1 MERPEFKSLRR
12 AYGFDEVSIVPGDVT
27 INPEQTNTEL
37 TIGEHVLKIP
47 VMAAALDALSSPK
60 TAILMSQLGGVAV
73 LNLEGL
79 QTRYEKPEDVLD
91 EIAAAAPGK
100 EATAVL
106 QRVYN
111 TPIQDKFVAQRVKE
125 IKRTGAL
132 CAVSMTPAMTKR
144 LAPVAVEAG
153 ADIVVV
159 ASTVTTARHVSK
171 SVKGLVLQDLI
182 KQLKVPV
189 MAGNTVSF
197 STALELMETG
207 ISGLLVGVG
216 PGAICTTREV
226 IGVGV
231 PQVTATLD
239 CAAAREEYF
248 KRTGRYV
255 PIITDGGIRTGGDL
269 CKSFA
274 SGADGVMLGS
284 ELAGADEAPG
294 QGYSW
299 GMASP
304 HMDLPRGTRI
314 KVKRKGPLKKVLF
327 GPSTTSDGTENYVG
341 ALKTCMGYTGSN
353 TIREMQQCE
362 VVIAPAIRTEGKY
375 LQMTQ
380 NVN

>member
-1 MERPEFKSLRR
+1 MERPQFKPLRR

-27 INPEQTNTEL
+27 INPEQADTSL
-37 TIGEHVLKIP
+37 SIGGHTLKIP
-47 VMAAALDALSSPK
+47 VMAAALDALVSPE
-60 TAILMSQLGGVAV
+60 TAGLMSDLGGIGV

-79 QTRYEKPEDVLD
+79 QSRYERPAEVLQ
-91 EIAAAAPGK
+91 EIALSQQSGV
-100 EATAVL
+100 TALL
-106 QRVYN
+106 QRVY
-111 TPIQDKFVAQRVKE
+111 TAPIKETFVGDRVRD
-125 IKRTGAL
+125 IKGRNAL

-159 ASTVTTARHVSK
+159 QSTVTTARHLSK
-171 SVKGLVLQDLI
+171 SLRGLVISELVQ
-182 KQLKVPV
+182 QVGVPV
-189 MAGNTVSF
+189 MVGNAVSF

-207 ISGLLVGVG
+207 VDGLFVGVG

-248 KRTGRYV
+248 RRTGKYV

-269 CKSFA
+269 CKAFA

-284 ELAGADEAPG
+284 QLVKAQEAPG

-304 HMDLPRGTRI
+304 HADLPRGTRI
-314 KVKRKGPLKKVLF
+314 KVGTTRSMKEILF
-327 GPSTTSDGTENYVG
+327 GPATVSDGTENYIG
-341 ALKTCMGYTGSN
+341 ALKTCMGYCGAS
-353 TIREMQQCE
+353 TIKELQHCE
-362 VVIAPAIRTEGKY
+362 VVIAPSIRTEGKY

-380 NVN
+380 SLN

>member
-37 TIGEHVLKIP
+37 VIGEHVLKIP
-47 VMAAALDALSSPK
+47 ILAAALDALVSPK
-60 TAILMSQLGGVAV
+60 TAILMSQLGGMAV

-79 QTRYEKPEDVLD
+79 QTRYEKPEDILD
-91 EIAAAAPGK
+91 EIAEASPGHD
-100 EATAVL
+100 ATKVL

-111 TPIQDKFVAQRVKE
+111 TPVQEKFVAQRVRE
-125 IKRTGAL
+125 IKKAGAL
-132 CAVSMTPAMTKR
+132 CAVSMTPAWTKR

-159 ASTVTTARHVSK
+159 ASTVTTARHISK

-189 MAGNTVSF
+189 LAGNTVSF

-231 PQVTATLD
+231 PQVTATMD
-239 CAAAREEYF
+239 CAAARQEYY

-284 ELAGADEAPG
+284 ELSGADEAPG
-294 QGYSW
+294 RGYSW

-314 KVKRKGPLKKVLF
+314 KVSKKGPLKKILF
-327 GPSTTSDGTENYVG
+327 GPSTTSAGTENYVG
-341 ALKTCMGYTGSN
+341 ALKTCMGYCGAQTVHDL
-353 TIREMQQCE
+353 QQCE

-380 NVN
+380 NIN